1 MITLVQRHTVNELE
15 RIQKTFLWKDSSP
28 KIKHE
33 TLCNDYKGRGFKN
46 IDILNKVISLQCSWI
61 RRL

>member
-33 TLCNDYKGRGFKN
+33 TLNDYN
-46 IDILNKVISLQCSWI
+46 LYSHILVMTIKVEV
-61 RRL
+61 